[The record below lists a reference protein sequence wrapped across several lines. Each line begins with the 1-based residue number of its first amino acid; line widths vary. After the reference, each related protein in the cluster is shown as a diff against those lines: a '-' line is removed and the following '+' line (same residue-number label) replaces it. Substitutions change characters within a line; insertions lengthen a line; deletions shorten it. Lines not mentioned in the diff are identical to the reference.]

1 MGNPSPAAYEA
12 AIGIVC
18 YLYRTRELAITYEQP
33 ARLPPI
39 EYQQGSPE
47 IEASTVQEIDGLLT
61 FTDASFARDQDLR
74 SVNGFVTMYR
84 NGAIS
89 WSSKGLKIICQ
100 STTEA
105 ETAGASLAAKDLIYV
120 RSLMNQIGIPP
131 CGPTPLFMDSA
142 GTYGYAR
149 HPSAK
154 QRTKYFELWLTYI
167 RHAHT
172 NNAVSLHLVKSKT
185 LCADS
190 LTKALPRTEL
200 LQHRNF
206 MMNIKN

>member
-1 MGNPSPAAYEA
+1 M
-12 AIGIVC
+12 
-18 YLYRTRELAITYEQP
+18 
-33 ARLPPI
+33 
-39 EYQQGSPE
+39 
-47 IEASTVQEIDGLLT
+47 
-61 FTDASFARDQDLR
+61 
-74 SVNGFVTMYR
+74 
-84 NGAIS
+84 
-89 WSSKGLKIICQ
+89 
-100 STTEA
+100 
-105 ETAGASLAAKDLIYV
+105 AAKDLIYV